1 MGERRVPWVSGRA
14 GPDAPSRL
22 RAWRTPRS
30 DRRAARS
37 RPSRARLRAPRLAPR
52 PPGRTLQPR
61 VGGPTG
67 SLQAPSGRSHWE
79 PASSQWD
86 SQWDLA
92 RSHWERE
99 WDFQSAPRKASG
111 STEGAPR
118 SSHWDP
124 RPLARRHRR
133 VPLAGARRTPRA
145 PTGRPRHYRARAT
158 SSGVPSYAKQN
169 KKTKKTHKQKKR
181 NELTENRWR
190 LGPQVR
196 RADGRCSGRGGLL
209 VAGRRG
215 PACAT

>member
-158 SSGVPSYAKQN
+158 SSGVPSYGVWLNLFPSRDFARKN
-169 KKTKKTHKQKKR
+169 TPHAWTD
-181 NELTENRWR
+181 
-190 LGPQVR
+190 GPPPATFTVR
-196 RADGRCSGRGGLL
+196 PLR
-209 VAGRRG
+209 
-215 PACAT
+215 